1 MSDTSQEVPT
11 DFKIDL
17 TENAED
23 SQVRQWYKKL
33 MTQVLQID
41 EVLDEQADAATGG
54 KRRFTKELIAKNE
67 GDWKP
72 VSEHLI
78 NQMKEMDPEV
88 LSGVFFGIIRSLSDE
103 FKDNVDK
110 WVNDAVA
117 SQPKVEVTPV
127 DDEQKKALM
136 ETRADLAK
144 QVKTIIEMAYVF
156 GEAKSDENEEQNDP
170 NWPAPR
176 VRHGRVGPRGKRAL
190 TLFTWEI
197 DGVAVDEDNDS
208 VKGVSALVGF
218 EKAADFTAAL
228 RDAGIDTTNPGD
240 EIQVELK
247 GKQVYGKR
255 ITEEDDAAEEV
266 VEATSEEAASAGE

>member
-1 MSDTSQEVPT
+1 MSDTNQEVST

-33 MTQVLQID
+33 MTQTLQID

-54 KRRFTKELIAKNE
+54 KRKFTKELVTKNE
-67 GDWKP
+67 GEWKP
-72 VSEHLI
+72 VTEHLV

-88 LSGVFFGIIRSLSDE
+88 LAGVFYGIVRSLSDE

-110 WVNDAVA
+110 WVSDAIE
-117 SQPKVEVTPV
+117 SQPKIEVTPI
-127 DDEQKKALM
+127 DEEQKKQLL

-156 GEAKSDENEEQNDP
+156 GEAQGDQAENPDP

-197 DGVAVDEDNDS
+197 DGVAVDEENDS
-208 VKGVSALVGF
+208 VKGVSSLVGF
-218 EKAADFTAAL
+218 EAAKDFTQAL
-228 RDAGIDTTNPGD
+228 RDAGIDTTNPG
-240 EIQVELK
+240 EEFTVELK

-255 ITEEDDAAEEV
+255 ITEEDDASSDDEQTVTAE
-266 VEATSEEAASAGE
+266 G